1 VRPRDPRVRQIPR
14 RPYRDS
20 AILYGALA
28 IAIVVVAVAT
38 GGDVLRAVLFA
49 LGFFALAMAWSWHRW
64 RTRMREERRG

>member
-1 VRPRDPRVRQIPR
+1 VRPRDHRLRQIPR

-28 IAIVVVAVAT
+28 MVIVLVAAAT
-38 GGDVLRAVLFA
+38 GGDLARAVLFA
-49 LGFFALAMAWSWHRW
+49 LGFFVFAMAWTWHRW